1 MNAERWM
8 TLDSSFIIH
17 HSSFT
22 ILVYDPEQ
30 MRNLS
35 HDATRRRRVLP
46 FDGLVE
52 LGDTETFDDL
62 FLLFGIADHAPVI
75 LDLDLSAAV
84 LF

>member
-1 MNAERWM
+1 
-8 TLDSSFIIH
+8 
-17 HSSFT
+17 
-22 ILVYDPEQ
+22 

-35 HDATRRRRVLP
+35 DDTTRRRRILP

-52 LGDTETFDDL
+52 LRDPKTFDDL

-75 LDLDLSAAV
+75 LDLDLSPAV